1 MSHAEA
7 VHSLQPAAGATAAL
21 VAFIDGLRYD
31 ALDAEVRHYARRHL
45 LDTVGVMICGAA
57 GDVANRAERM
67 LAAVRGA
74 GHIPVPGRER
84 RADLLDAAFL
94 GGTAAHGIELDDGY
108 RQGSVHPGC
117 AVVPAVLSAGFA
129 RGASGAEVIEAMV
142 AGYETSVAI
151 ARACH
156 PDLRQRGFHPTG
168 ACTVFGAAAA
178 VARLHGLAAPAIAD
192 ALGIAASSA
201 AGLFAFVNGGA
212 DIKRLHAGHASREGM
227 QAALLAAQGVQGPPD
242 VIEARDGFMQAFA
255 FGRLDRA
262 RPLALPPAAGFGIT
276 DCYIK
281 PYACCRHIQPAAEAL
296 IALCREEN
304 IAPDEVT
311 AIEVDTYRIAA
322 EHAHTGWDDYASAQ
336 LSFPYLIGLALR
348 FRAVCLAHFVDDA
361 RRDPAF
367 ADMARKLRVTATP
380 ETDRLYPELR
390 PARVTVTT
398 TRGVFRRSADEA
410 LGSRLV
416 PLDDAGL
423 KAKFLE
429 LAGTVLPPV
438 RAAELR
444 ERLWEIESCSD
455 IRPVVEMAAR

>member
-21 VAFIDGLRYD
+21 VAFIDGLRYS
-31 ALDAEVRHYARRHL
+31 ALDSEVRHYARRHL

-67 LAAVRGA
+67 LAAVRIA
-74 GHIPVPGRER
+74 GSIPVPGRVR

-168 ACTVFGAAAA
+168 ACAVFGAAAA

-192 ALGIAASSA
+192 ALSIAASSA

-322 EHAHTGWDDYASAQ
+322 EHAHTGWDDYAGAQ

-348 FRAVCLAHFVDDA
+348 FRAIRLAHFVDDV

-367 ADMARKLRVTATP
+367 ADIARKLRVTATP